1 MIPLPSTLRRKQ
13 RSECCVYGADGLL
26 QQQSDLTIKAAG
38 LAVGFE
44 DPYHFS
50 RVFKQIH
57 GVAPRDF
64 KRGGAR

>member
-1 MIPLPSTLRRKQ
+1 MALRNLRRTG
-13 RSECCVYGADGLL
+13 SVIVLV
-26 QQQSDLTIKAAG
+26 KAAG
-38 LAVGFE
+38 LAVDFE

-64 KRGGAR
+64 KRGGALSTRRRE

>member
-1 MIPLPSTLRRKQ
+1 MAADNWRSKLITAGVARSPNRAMLR
-13 RSECCVYGADGLL
+13 
-26 QQQSDLTIKAAG
+26 
-38 LAVGFE
+38 AVGFD

-64 KRGGAR
+64 KRGGGPSSRKRK

>member
-1 MIPLPSTLRRKQ
+1 MRG
-13 RSECCVYGADGLL
+13 C
-26 QQQSDLTIKAAG
+26 
-38 LAVGFE
+38 AVGFD

-64 KRGGAR
+64 KRGGGPSSRKTK

>member
-1 MIPLPSTLRRKQ
+1 MQHAARLLTQ
-13 RSECCVYGADGLL
+13 SEV
-26 QQQSDLTIKAAG
+26 SVKAAG
-38 LAVGFE
+38 MAVGFD

-64 KRGGAR
+64 KRGSAR